1 MDSGEWLKLLHR
13 RLLCI
18 ITIRQHR
25 WISLAWTLRARKD
38 STEFMLV
45 FSFFFIIVLL
55 NNTKAQ
61 KVIPDKSA
69 SFLNNCIHPKQQDTA
84 SRLQRNTAY
93 TCLLAVGYALTFM
106 FRINICTL
114 PTRHYNPSCVNI
126 CHTVEST
133 ANYTSTFRLCCLCN
147 TFIKIKTRFN
157 DKFEI

>member
-1 MDSGEWLKLLHR
+1 MYNHYQTTQMNQP
-13 RLLCI
+13 RLNFKGTKRLYRI
-18 ITIRQHR
+18 YA
-25 WISLAWTLRARKD
+25 SL
-38 STEFMLV
+38 F
-45 FSFFFIIVLL
+45 FFFIIVLL